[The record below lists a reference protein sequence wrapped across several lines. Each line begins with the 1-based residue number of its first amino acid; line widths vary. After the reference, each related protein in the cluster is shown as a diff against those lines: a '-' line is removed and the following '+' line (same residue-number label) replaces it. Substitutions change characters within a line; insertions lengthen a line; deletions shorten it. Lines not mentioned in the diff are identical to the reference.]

1 MDKAAKIFYALM
13 HNVKS
18 FRIWGYSGPNV
29 GKCGR
34 EELQVQTPFKQSW
47 LEPSDFLDIPK
58 SLDSGRKYWTLNS
71 GCWTLDSGR

>member
-1 MDKAAKIFYALM
+1 MDEAAKIFYALM

-18 FRIWGYSGPNV
+18 FHIWGYSGPNV

-47 LEPSDFLDIPK
+47 L
-58 SLDSGRKYWTLNS
+58 
-71 GCWTLDSGR
+71 